1 MPIRPELRW
10 LYPIDW
16 TELSRVIRFERAKG
30 RCETCGRPH
39 GRLIS
44 HLGDGRWFDP
54 DTECWRDGQGRAID
68 WIGFP
73 EYGGQLRRTRVV
85 LATAHLDHNPSNNR
99 TKNLRALGQRCHLL
113 HDRPEHRR
121 RIRITLRR
129 RRALGDLFD
138 GPYRLW

>member
-54 DTECWRDGQGRAID
+54 DTECWRDGQGRSVAFVD
-68 WIGFP
+68 FSDYRGR
-73 EYGGQLRRTRVV
+73 LRQTRVV

-99 TKNLRALGQRCHLL
+99 AKNLRALCQRCHLL

-121 RIRITLRR
+121 RIRMTLRR

-138 GPYRLW
+138 GPYRLS

>member
-54 DTECWRDGQGRAID
+54 ETECWRDGQGRAID
-68 WIGFP
+68 WIGFSDD
-73 EYGGQLRRTRVV
+73 GGQLRRTRVV

-99 TKNLRALGQRCHLL
+99 AKNLKALCQRCHLL

-138 GPYRLW
+138 GPYR